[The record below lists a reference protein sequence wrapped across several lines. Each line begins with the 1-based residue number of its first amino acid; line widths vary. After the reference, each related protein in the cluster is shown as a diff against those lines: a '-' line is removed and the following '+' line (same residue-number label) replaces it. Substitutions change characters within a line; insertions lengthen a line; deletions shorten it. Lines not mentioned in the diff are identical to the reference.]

1 VVLALMLSTSNALD
15 ATGYVPFH
23 DMQTVNNSEA
33 GLSMVLNECEV
44 KLSKVEQGVWQSP
57 IDVETYRCWVEFPYN
72 LLTYFLLSD
81 TSIYVTYI
89 HKVEYDKISG
99 GREEVVTFFMRASR
113 IFENLYLRI
122 LHSVWSAIIAV
133 IRVFSRSSY
142 FRACTNV
149 DVDGSTSFS
158 TTIFF
163 DDASKTCEDVRT
175 VAITPLTPF

>member
-1 VVLALMLSTSNALD
+1 MVLALTLSSSKALNAND
-15 ATGYVPFH
+15 YFPFH

-33 GLSMVLNECEV
+33 RLSMILNECEV
-44 KLSKVEQGVWQSP
+44 KLSEVEQGVWQSK

-72 LLTYFLLSD
+72 FFTYFLPSG

-99 GREEVVTFFMRASR
+99 NRDEVVTFFTRASDS
-113 IFENLYLRI
+113 FERLYLRI
-122 LHSVWSAIIAV
+122 LHSVWNANLVV
-133 IRVFSRSSY
+133 IRATSTSSY
-142 FRACTNV
+142 FRACT
-149 DVDGSTSFS
+149 DDIDGSTSFS

-175 VAITPLTPF
+175 VAITPF